1 MSNQYEDTN
10 QEYQHSFPQV
20 WPDGTEFT
28 VYTTP
33 DNRRTILKHS
43 SGSHIEFKNDGTVV
57 IKAVKDLH
65 INSSVNSS
73 PVGDGNE
80 DASASL
86 WNCESDLHINVAGK
100 LSINCNTLDV
110 STEKDSRVYSGGDT
124 VVKSNNFIQ
133 KADEQIS
140 LEPTKSMYVSTGE
153 YRENIV
159 TRTSEIGTPLGG
171 NIGGQSTMKVNG
183 HFVIENQDPK
193 GGITIKSAGYTNI
206 LTAAERIDLTGNPGV
221 VSPVFDPTPF
231 GVATYTHIVSPYPGP
246 TPKGIP
252 GSVFFSCGP
261 GPYTKAINGPEV
273 HGVLGPRTTTVL
285 GGLDSLKVT
294 GKKVTF
300 SSGITLFTANPFM
313 VNGPM
318 TFLN

>member
-1 MSNQYEDTN
+1 MNQYLDDK

-20 WPDGTEFT
+20 WPDGTEFS

-65 INSSVNSS
+65 INSSVASS
-73 PVGDGNE
+73 NIGDGNS
-80 DASASL
+80 DATASQ
-86 WNCESDLHINVAGK
+86 WDCESDLNLNVTGK
-100 LSINCNTLDV
+100 LNISCDELNLEIKKSGAVNTSGDLV
-110 STEKDSRVYSGGDT
+110 LSANNLIEKAT
-124 VVKSNNFIQ
+124 
-133 KADEQIS
+133 EQIS
-140 LEPTKSMYVSTGE
+140 MEGTKSVYLSTGE
-153 YRENIV
+153 FRENVV
-159 TRTSEIGTPLGG
+159 TRTSEIGTLLGG
-171 NIGGQSTMKVNG
+171 NTGGQSTMKVNG

-221 VSPVFDPTPF
+221 ALPVFDPTIF

-252 GSVFFSCGP
+252 GSAFFQCGP
-261 GPYTKAINGPEV
+261 GPLTEAIG
-273 HGVLGPRTTTVL
+273 GMMSTTVLGPRFTTVL
-285 GGLDSLKVT
+285 GGKDTTSVT
-294 GKKVTF
+294 GIKTTNTTGPKIFNCGGPFIVT
-300 SSGITLFTANPFM
+300 A
-313 VNGPM
+313 PM
-318 TFLN
+318 IFLN

>member
-1 MSNQYEDTN
+1 MNQYKDEQQD
-10 QEYQHSFPQV
+10 YQHSFPQV

-33 DNRRTILKHS
+33 DNKRTILKHS

-65 INSSVNSS
+65 INSSVASS
-73 PVGDGNE
+73 NLGDGNS
-80 DASASL
+80 DATATE
-86 WNCESDLHINVAGK
+86 WYCESDFNLNVIGK
-100 LSINCNTLDV
+100 LRISCDELDV
-110 STEKDSRVYSGGDT
+110 NIKNSGGVT
-124 VVKSNNFIQ
+124 ASNDLVINANNLVE
-133 KADEQIS
+133 KAKEQIS
-140 LEPTKSMYVSTGE
+140 MEGSKSVYLSTGE
-153 YRENIV
+153 LRENV
-159 TRTSEIGTPLGG
+159 VSRTSEIGTLLGG

-221 VSPVFDPTPF
+221 ALPVFDPTPF

-252 GSVFFSCGP
+252 GSVFFQCGP
-261 GPYTKAINGPEV
+261 GPLTEAIG
-273 HGVLGPRTTTVL
+273 GIKSTIITGPRFTTVL
-285 GGLDSLKVT
+285 GGKDTLAVT
-294 GKKVTF
+294 GIKTTTTTGPTIF
-300 SSGITLFTANPFM
+300 NANPFI
-313 VNGPM
+313 VNAPM
-318 TFLN
+318 IFLN

>member
-1 MSNQYEDTN
+1 MSNQYEDTK

-33 DNRRTILKHS
+33 DNCRTILKHS
-43 SGSHIEFKNDGTVV
+43 SGSHIEFKNDGTVA

-80 DASASL
+80 DASASE
-86 WNCESDLHINVAGK
+86 WKCESDLSIEVAGK
-100 LSINCNTLDV
+100 LSIKCNTLDV
-110 STEKDSRVYSGGDT
+110 SVEKDTRMNSGADT
-124 VVKSNNFIQ
+124 IINSNNLIQ
-133 KADEQIS
+133 KANEQIS
-140 LEPTKSMYVSTGE
+140 VEPTKSMYVSTGE

-159 TRTSEIGTPLGG
+159 ARTSEIGTTVGG
-171 NIGGQSTMKVNG
+171 NTGGQSTMKVNG

-221 VSPVFDPTPF
+221 VSPRFDPTPM

-252 GSVFFSCGP
+252 GSVFFQCGP
-261 GPYTKAINGPEV
+261 GPLTEAIGGPMSTTV
-273 HGVLGPRTTTVL
+273 QGTRMTTVL
-285 GGLDSLKVT
+285 GGLDELKVT
-294 GKKVTF
+294 GLKETESTGPTIFK
-300 SSGITLFTANPFM
+300 ANPFIVEASM
-313 VNGPM
+313 I
-318 TFLN
+318 FLN

>member
-1 MSNQYEDTN
+1 MSNQYLDDK
-10 QEYQHSFPQV
+10 QEYQHTFPQV

-73 PVGDGNE
+73 AVGDGNS
-80 DASASL
+80 DASATI
-86 WNCESDLHINVAGK
+86 WDCESDFNLNVTGK
-100 LSINCNTLDV
+100 LNITCKELNIQAKDTAKANTSGDFILDANNII
-110 STEKDSRVYSGGDT
+110 EKAT
-124 VVKSNNFIQ
+124 
-133 KADEQIS
+133 EQIS
-140 LEPTKSMYVSTGE
+140 MEGTKSVYLSTGE
-153 YRENIV
+153 FRENVV
-159 TRTSEIGTPLGG
+159 TRSSEIGTLLGG
-171 NIGGQSTMKVNG
+171 NVGGQSTMKVNG

-221 VSPVFDPTPF
+221 ALPVFDPTLF

-252 GSVFFSCGP
+252 GSVFFQCGP
-261 GPYTKAINGPEV
+261 GPLTEAIG
-273 HGVLGPRTTTVL
+273 GIKSTTILGPRFTTVIGGKDTLTVTGIKKTTT
-285 GGLDSLKVT
+285 T
-294 GKKVTF
+294 GPT
-300 SSGITLFTANPFM
+300 IFTANPFI
-313 VNGPM
+313 VNASM
-318 TFLN
+318 IFLN